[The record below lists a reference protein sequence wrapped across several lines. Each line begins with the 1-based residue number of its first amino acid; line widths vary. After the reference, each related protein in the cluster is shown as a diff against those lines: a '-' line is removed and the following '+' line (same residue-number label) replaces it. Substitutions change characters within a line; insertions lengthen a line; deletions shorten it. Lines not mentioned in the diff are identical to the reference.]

1 MPNNKTNQQEL
12 DKELGT
18 SKEDNQQNGTV
29 QSNEDIHKDSR
40 MEEEHNGQPQTDEPQ
55 DSVNL
60 EEKNL
65 EDKWLDRI
73 LNHPIKTIN
82 EEQEIVIKLVKDI
95 IDPETDIWFSAKKRK
110 PIITE
115 PGTKKLITAAKATFP
130 KVIPIEKQ
138 SDSPS
143 RDREQVWIE
152 ATVLFPNG
160 EIHEEYGIA
169 NRMNCPD
176 QISQSNLPIMARKR
190 AMHRAFYRSDY
201 IGLYDVY
208 DENET
213 LDARD
218 EKNQKQLNLVQQQ
231 LNNTDHKYKKIIN
244 QLCKEIKT
252 EEGELV
258 WSINDPEILVQ
269 LAKGNSLV
277 SYLATLRLRHINK
290 KANN

>member
-1 MPNNKTNQQEL
+1 MPNNKSNQQEL

-18 SKEDNQQNGTV
+18 SKEDNQQNETIP
-29 QSNEDIHKDSR
+29 SNEDIHNDSKI
-40 MEEEHNGQPQTDEPQ
+40 EEEHNGQPQTDELQ

-65 EDKWLDRI
+65 EDKWLERI

-252 EEGELV
+252 DEGELV

>member
-1 MPNNKTNQQEL
+1 MTNIKNNQQEL
-12 DKELGT
+12 DKELDN
-18 SKEDNQQNGTV
+18 SKEENRQNETV
-29 QSNEDIHKDSR
+29 QPNENIHNDSKI
-40 MEEEHNGQPQTDEPQ
+40 EEEHNGQPQTDEPQ
-55 DSVNL
+55 DAVNP

-65 EDKWLDRI
+65 EDKWLERI
-73 LNHPIKTIN
+73 LNHSIKTIN

-95 IDPETDIWFSAKKRK
+95 IDPETDIWFSSKKRK

-201 IGLYDVY
+201 IGLFDVY

-218 EKNQKQLNLVQQQ
+218 EKNLKQLNLVQQQ